1 LKHSVAFTH
10 TSTQRHTVDTNKMP
24 SPDTLAAAAVEML
37 DYATTPR
44 QLEGTLERD
53 YLLHPGLI
61 QQAKALQFVLT
72 QKAGLLLAL
81 GEGHGF
87 TVFKLRTFDDGS
99 TAWSAPCFLTAP
111 SVSTGA
117 TVGASSFANGT
128 RRQAKPHTAAA
139 VHQPPPVR
147 CATGLLAKLSCVSPY
162 PAAAAA
168 GKQQTCALLVVLSD
182 KAAELLRA
190 GHSTGAAVGAQANL
204 TPPRGEWMSEWG
216 LQPAWLPDMRK
227 PGRSFV

>member
-1 LKHSVAFTH
+1 
-10 TSTQRHTVDTNKMP
+10 MP

-117 TVGASSFANGT
+117 TVG
-128 RRQAKPHTAAA
+128 
-139 VHQPPPVR
+139 
-147 CATGLLAKLSCVSPY
+147 
-162 PAAAAA
+162 
-168 GKQQTCALLVVLSD
+168 KQQTCALLVVLSD

-204 TPPRGEWMSEWG
+204 TPPRGEWMKVAQDSLLLEDVVSLG
-216 LQPAWLPDMRK
+216 LSDGLMVDLSGAVSALRVDAAQNEAVYG
-227 PGRSFV
+227 PGRSPADILGGQPVPAPPVFGDLYDKLNEVIERCA